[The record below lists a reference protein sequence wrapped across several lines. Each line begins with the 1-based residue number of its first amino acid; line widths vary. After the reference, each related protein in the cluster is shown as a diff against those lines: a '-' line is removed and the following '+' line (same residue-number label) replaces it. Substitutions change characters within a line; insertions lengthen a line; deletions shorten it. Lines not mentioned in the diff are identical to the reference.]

1 MIDLYYAA
9 TGNGFRAAI
18 ALEEC
23 ALEYRPHKVD
33 LSKGEQ
39 KTEDYLKLNP
49 MGAIPA
55 MVDHDGPGGQK
66 VTLAQSSAILL
77 YAAEKT
83 GKFLPQDVLQRTRV
97 YQWLMT
103 AATDIGPAGSFIFFL
118 NAAMP
123 DKTPANQAAVENR
136 YITFLRGCEGQLVG
150 REFLCDE
157 ISVADLALYPAV
169 AMRRP
174 LIEKAGGFEHLL
186 RWIDRMAA
194 RPAIVRAM
202 TF

>member
-66 VTLAQSSAILL
+66 VTLLL
-77 YAAEKT
+77 S
-83 GKFLPQDVLQRTRV
+83 D
-97 YQWLMT
+97 
-103 AATDIGPAGSFIFFL
+103 PA
-118 NAAMP
+118 
-123 DKTPANQAAVENR
+123 
-136 YITFLRGCEGQLVG
+136 
-150 REFLCDE
+150 
-157 ISVADLALYPAV
+157 
-169 AMRRP
+169 RRP
-174 LIEKAGGFEHLL
+174 CRRGPRCLHPLPHFRHE
-186 RWIDRMAA
+186 
-194 RPAIVRAM
+194 
-202 TF
+202 